1 MDEMDGNG
9 MGQICEARRWAK
21 FDLSQGCGRCLPQ
34 VLNSKL
40 QGREQ
45 KLTASVHLSVVP
57 KSSGVGRAERHERHL
72 VAAIRLSD
80 EIQD

>member
-1 MDEMDGNG
+1 M
-9 MGQICEARRWAK
+9 
-21 FDLSQGCGRCLPQ
+21 
-34 VLNSKL
+34 LNSKL

-80 EIQD
+80 EIQDQPAVVSGFNMLLGPGIIILIDFCVSTCFPRV